1 MFLIV
6 GLGNVGKKYI
16 YNRHNL
22 GFHIVDTII
31 KKYNFKKQKNKFE
44 SIIYKGNVSNH
55 LILAIKPTT
64 MMNLSGI
71 SVNKIKA
78 YYKIPISKIFVFH
91 DDIDLDLGKIKIKI
105 GGGSGG
111 HNGIKNIDKNIGKNY
126 NRIRFGIDK
135 PISKNNIN
143 EHVLGDFRKEE
154 NFFIMNK
161 IAVIANN
168 LKSIIENDTSKLF
181 DALKDL
187 RL

>member
-1 MFLIV
+1 MLLIV
-6 GLGNVGKKYI
+6 GLGNVGEKYI

-22 GFHIVDTII
+22 GFLIIDTIV
-31 KKYNFKKQKNKFE
+31 KKHNLKKQKNKFD

-55 LILAIKPTT
+55 MILAIKPTT
-64 MMNLSGI
+64 MMNLSGV

-91 DDIDLDLGKIKIKI
+91 DDIDLELGRVKIKIA
-105 GGGSGG
+105 GGSGG

-126 NRIRFGIDK
+126 YRIRFGIDK
-135 PISKNNIN
+135 PILKININ
-143 EHVLGDFRKEE
+143 KYVLSDFEKEE
-154 NFFIMNK
+154 KVFIMNK

-168 LKSIIENDTSKLF
+168 LNAIIENDTSKLF